1 MNSRGK
7 IRAGTIDE
15 MNAASGDWLI
25 VDVGF
30 SATKKSCGYRDAAGP
45 ALEITFSDL
54 IERILKEA
62 KRKTDCPLNLLIEA
76 PLSIAFDE
84 KGNPAARSIEKRDKK
99 TRYWYVGLGCS
110 VLVATTHILRTI
122 VDSKPTR
129 EIRLFEGM
137 ASFKTRDQ
145 GHTHRGD
152 VERLLKA
159 LESPDGIAEK
169 VAPEKLRSKKTD
181 RLESAFKVSGMD
193 FDVPPVLN
201 LLD

>member
-1 MNSRGK
+1 MSSRRK
-7 IRAGTIDE
+7 IRAGTSDE
-15 MNAASGDWLI
+15 MNVASGDWLI

-30 SATKKSCGYRDAAGP
+30 SATKKSCGYRDVAGQ
-45 ALEITFSDL
+45 ALEVTFSDL

-62 KRKTDCPLNLLIEA
+62 KRETDHPLNLLFEA

-84 KGNPAARSIEKRDKK
+84 KGNPTARKIEKRGKE

-110 VLVATTHILRTI
+110 VLVATTHILKKI

-137 ASFKTRDQ
+137 ASFKTLDQ

-152 VERLLKA
+152 VERLFKA
-159 LESPDGIAEK
+159 LKSPDGIAEK
-169 VAPEKLRSKKTD
+169 VDPEKLRSKKTD
-181 RLESAFKVSGMD
+181 RLESAFKVAGMD
-193 FDVPPVLN
+193 FNVPPVLN

>member
-1 MNSRGK
+1 MSSRGK

-15 MNAASGDWLI
+15 MNVASGDWLI

-30 SATKKSCGYRDAAGP
+30 SATKKSCGYRDVAGQ
-45 ALEITFSDL
+45 ALEVTFSDL
-54 IERILKEA
+54 IERILNEA
-62 KRKTDCPLNLLIEA
+62 KRKTDHPLNLLFEA

-84 KGNPAARSIEKRDKK
+84 KGNPTARKIEKRGKE

-110 VLVATTHILRTI
+110 VLVATTHILKKI

-137 ASFKTRDQ
+137 ASFKKRDS
-145 GHTHRGD
+145 GHTHRDD
-152 VERLLKA
+152 VERLYKA
-159 LESPDGIAEK
+159 LKSPNRNAKK
-169 VAPEKLRSKKTD
+169 VDPNGLRSEKTY
-181 RLESAFKVSGMD
+181 RLESAFKVAGMD

-201 LLD
+201 LH

>member
-1 MNSRGK
+1 MSSRGK
-7 IRAGTIDE
+7 ICAGTIDE
-15 MNAASGDWLI
+15 MNPASGDWLI

-30 SATKKSCGYRDAAGP
+30 SATKKSCGYRDVVGTTM
-45 ALEITFSDL
+45 EVTFSDL

-62 KRKTDCPLNLLIEA
+62 KKKTGRPLNLLFEA

-84 KGNPAARSIEKRDKK
+84 KGNPTARSIEKRGKE

-110 VLVATTHILRTI
+110 VLVATTHILKMI

-145 GHTHRGD
+145 GHTHRSD

-159 LESPDGIAEK
+159 LKSPDGIAEK
-169 VAPEKLRSKKTD
+169 VDPEKLRSKKTD
-181 RLESAFKVSGMD
+181 RLESAFKVAGMD

-201 LLD
+201 LH